1 MKIYKPKIVFSIYHY
16 ATTST
21 PDSVFILGGYFTSTR
36 YIDKIAQFKAG
47 VWYDSGTLMEGRYSH
62 GAISNGIETMI
73 IGGVSEK
80 IEIWESSDD
89 SKWHE
94 YKTMNETI
102 STNGDYLNP
111 ALFIVPLEYA
121 QVCKHGPN
129 FKQ

>member
-1 MKIYKPKIVFSIYHY
+1 
-16 ATTST
+16 
-21 PDSVFILGGYFTSTR
+21 
-36 YIDKIAQFKAG
+36 
-47 VWYDSGTLMEGRYSH
+47 MEGRYSH

-80 IEIWESSDD
+80 IEIWELSDD

-121 QVCKHGPN
+121 QSCKHDPN
-129 FKQ
+129 F